1 MSEGRLKRFYDS
13 DPWKAFRQQIILERG
28 TTCEFC
34 GKKMFA
40 EDKMQL
46 HHTPVELT
54 EDNVNDVSVSM
65 NPDNVKLICLKCH
78 NKAHGRYCGNGWKRK
93 NRAVYLVYGPPCSG
107 KSTYVQQHME
117 RGDLVVDMDQLYRAV
132 SGCDIYDKP
141 DQLKFNVYGL
151 RSALIDQIKTRYG
164 GFNTAWVIG
173 GYPNVAQRSRLATA
187 LGAELIYIEMPKE
200 ICMKR
205 LESCRDYRQEHKAEW
220 RRYIDEWFLE
230 FSP

>member
-1 MSEGRLKRFYDS
+1 MSEGILKQFYNS
-13 DPWKAFRQQIILERG
+13 DKWKIFREEIILKRG

-54 EDNVNDVSVSM
+54 VENVNDVSVAL
-65 NPDNVKLICLKCH
+65 NPENVKLICLACH

-107 KSTYVQQHME
+107 KTTYVLQHME
-117 RGDLVVDMDQLYRAV
+117 RGDLIVDMDKLYQAV
-132 SGCDIYDKP
+132 SGCPVYDKP
-141 DQLKFNVYGL
+141 EQIKFNVYGL
-151 RSALIDQIKTRYG
+151 RSALIDQIKTRHG

-173 GYPNVAQRSRLATA
+173 GYPNVAIRNRLAA
-187 LGAELIYIEMPKE
+187 VLGAEIIYIEMPKE
-200 ICMKR
+200 ICIKR
-205 LESCRDYRQEHKAEW
+205 LESCGDYRQEHKAEW
-220 RRYIDEWFLE
+220 KRYIEEWFAE